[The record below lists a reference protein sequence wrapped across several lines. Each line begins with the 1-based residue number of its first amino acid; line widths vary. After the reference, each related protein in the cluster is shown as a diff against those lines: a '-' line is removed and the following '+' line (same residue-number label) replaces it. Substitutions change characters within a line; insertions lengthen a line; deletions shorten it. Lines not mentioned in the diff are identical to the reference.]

1 MPNDGAQ
8 NKATRSNSPQV
19 FGPLYEQHY
28 SQIFGYVYRR
38 ILQWETAQDITA
50 EVFLKAYK
58 SFWRF
63 RWNSIP
69 IGAWFYRIATNEVNM
84 YFRMGRFKRDVSL
97 TELLDEKGFDPPDAM
112 TTDIEKVNAEREVQR
127 SQDFLLVQAYL
138 RSLPAKYQDVI
149 ALRYFEGKSIREIAE
164 ILGKREGTIKSL
176 LSRGLERI
184 RKKMPPG
191 ATE

>member
-1 MPNDGAQ
+1 MANDEPPR
-8 NKATRSNSPQV
+8 TPTHPNSPEA
-19 FGPLYEQHY
+19 FGALYELHY

-38 ILQWETAQDITA
+38 ILHWETAQDITA
-50 EVFLKAYK
+50 EVFFKAYR

-63 RWNSIP
+63 RWSAIP

-84 YFRMGRFKRDVSL
+84 YFRVGRFRRDVSL
-97 TELLDEKGFDPPDAM
+97 TELLDEKRFDAPDAAS
-112 TTDIEKVNAEREVQR
+112 TDIEKANAERALQQ
-127 SQDFLLVQAYL
+127 SQDFVLIQACL

-184 RKKMPPG
+184 RKKLSPG

>member
-1 MPNDGAQ
+1 MANDEPQHQSA
-8 NKATRSNSPQV
+8 RSNTPQA

-28 SQIFGYVYRR
+28 AQIFSYVYRR
-38 ILQWETAQDITA
+38 ILHWETAQDITA

-63 RWNSIP
+63 RWSSVP

-84 YFRMGRFKRDVSL
+84 YFRVGRFRRDVSL
-97 TELLDEKGFDPPDAM
+97 TKLLEEKGFDAPDAT
-112 TTDIEKVNAEREVQR
+112 TTDSEKANAERELQR
-127 SQDFLLVQAYL
+127 SRDFLLVQACL

-149 ALRYFEGKSIREIAE
+149 ALRYFEGKSVREIAE

-176 LSRGLERI
+176 LSRGVEKI
-184 RKKMPPG
+184 RKKLPSA

>member
-1 MPNDGAQ
+1 MANDERQ
-8 NKATRSNSPQV
+8 HTPDRSNTPQA
-19 FGPLYEQHY
+19 FGLLYEQHY

-38 ILQWETAQDITA
+38 ILHWETAQDITA

-63 RWNSIP
+63 RWSTVP
-69 IGAWFYRIATNEVNM
+69 IGAWFYRIATNEINM
-84 YFRMGRFKRDVSL
+84 YFRFGNFKRDVSL
-97 TELLDEKGFDPPDAM
+97 TELLDRKGCDPPDPT
-112 TTDIEKVNAEREVQR
+112 TTDIEKVNAERELQR
-127 SQDFLLVQAYL
+127 SQDFLLVQACL

-149 ALRYFEGKSIREIAE
+149 SLRYFEGKGIREIAE

-176 LSRGLERI
+176 LSRGLDRI
-184 RKKMPPG
+184 RRKLPLD

>member
-1 MPNDGAQ
+1 MTNDEPQHTAPC
-8 NKATRSNSPQV
+8 SNSPHA

-38 ILQWETAQDITA
+38 ILHWETAQDITA
-50 EVFLKAYK
+50 EVFLKAYR

-63 RWNSIP
+63 RWSSIP

-84 YFRMGRFKRDVSL
+84 YFRVGRFKRDVSL
-97 TELLDEKGFDPPDAM
+97 TELLDEKGFDAPDAKS
-112 TTDIEKVNAEREVQR
+112 TDTEKLNAERELQR
-127 SQDFLLVQAYL
+127 SQDFLSVQACL
-138 RSLPAKYQDVI
+138 TSLSAKYQDVI

-176 LSRGLERI
+176 LSRGLERV
-184 RKKMPPG
+184 RKKLPLG
-191 ATE
+191 ATK